1 MKNPKLRRVL
11 FLTLLS
17 AIAYFVADW
26 SVQFTAFLHFGS
38 YIGIKNF
45 LPVTL
50 GMFFGPFGV
59 SGCVLGCVATADV
72 LHTPAREVAFECVCI
87 AVMGM
92 GMWFLWHRMDT
103 SHRIRFKQGKMYLWY
118 AVSLLGL
125 SAVCGFL
132 SLLFAVHAFWQT
144 VAAYTSLGI
153 LVGLPVSI
161 LLGSL
166 LCPEPVLPP
175 KYRLD
180 HDVIGCIAD
189 EAGQECL
196 NEALEE
202 CALSRGVSRK
212 RVFEVQNCIEE
223 VSLRVHKVVPNAKI
237 RICVDYSDA
246 ISVRFTYAG
255 AKYNPLRMGKDE
267 DEIDVMSLKLIEH
280 RALRAFYR
288 YAGGENHLHIVV

>member
-1 MKNPKLRRVL
+1 MKNPKLRRYL
-11 FLTLLS
+11 FLVLLS
-17 AIAYFVADW
+17 AAAYFVADW
-26 SVQFTAFLHFGS
+26 SVQFTGFLHFGS

-59 SGCVLGCVATADV
+59 SGCVLGCAATAAL
-72 LHTPAREVAFECVCI
+72 LHTPAREAAFECVCI
-87 AVMGM
+87 AIIGM
-92 GMWFLWHRMDT
+92 GMWFLWHRKDP
-103 SHRIRFKQGKMYLWY
+103 SHRIRFKQTKMYLWF
-118 AVSLLGL
+118 AFILLGL
-125 SAVCGFL
+125 SAGCGL
-132 SLLFAVHAFWQT
+132 IGLLFAANAFWQT
-144 VAAYTSLGI
+144 VAAYTALGI
-153 LVGLPVSI
+153 LVGLPVNI

-180 HDVIGCIAD
+180 HDVIGSIAD
-189 EAGQECL
+189 TAGQECL
-196 NEALEE
+196 NEVLEE
-202 CALSRGVSRK
+202 CACARGISRK

-223 VSLRVHKVVPNAKI
+223 VSLRVRKALPNAKI
-237 RICVDYSDA
+237 QICVEYSDA

-255 AKYNPLRMGKDE
+255 AKYNPLRLGKDE
-267 DEIDVMSLKLIEH
+267 DEMDVISLKLIEH